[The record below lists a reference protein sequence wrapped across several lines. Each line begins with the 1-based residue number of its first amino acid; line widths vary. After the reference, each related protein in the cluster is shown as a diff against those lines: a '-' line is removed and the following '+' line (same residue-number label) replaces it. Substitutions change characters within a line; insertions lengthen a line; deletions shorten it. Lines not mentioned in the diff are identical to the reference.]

1 MNIVHTQII
10 NAISDVIE
18 DLNMV
23 LKYMSESERT
33 SSILNRDVEDLRNI
47 WNLAYEGEA
56 VGNILAKVA
65 ELDTQP
71 REAVLTAFDRH
82 SLREM
87 VEADGRF
94 RYLSQP
100 MESKDFNTALEKRL
114 VEVRLMDDF
123 QMGSWNFKHSSWLVM
138 TLAMDMGRD
147 LTRSEWRDIGDAYK
161 DMVGV

>member
-1 MNIVHTQII
+1 MDIVHTQII
-10 NAISDVIE
+10 NAINDVIE

-47 WNLAYEGEA
+47 WNLAYDGEA
-56 VGNILAKVA
+56 FGNILTKVA

-71 REAVLTAFDRH
+71 REAILTAFERH
-82 SLREM
+82 GLREM

-94 RYLSQP
+94 RYLSQL
-100 MESKDFNTALEKRL
+100 MESKDFNAVMEKRL

-123 QMGSWNFKHSSWLVM
+123 KMGSWNFKHSAWLVM

-147 LTRSEWRDIGDAYK
+147 LTWPEWRDVGAAYK
-161 DMVGV
+161 DMIGL